1 MKTLYDLLGALP
13 EDDADDVRAAFRK
26 AAKANHPDINPDDP
40 DAALRF
46 RQILRANA
54 ILGDP
59 QQRAAYDRLLA
70 LTVRQPAPKPKPKRV
85 TAAGALRKLAFDT
98 IAVASLSTMSIGGYL
113 LFDHLSKAAD
123 VPPVREVA
131 ATAPA
136 ENAAAAPAQPI
147 ATAAREEPP
156 DKAPPDKADGAA
168 LARHAPPD
176 KPDGAAVAPDKPPE
190 KPDGAMVARD
200 GPPEK
205 PDAAAVARDGPP
217 DKPDAAAIASDG
229 PPDKPDGAA
238 VTSESIVPS
247 ADAPA
252 ATTASAQA
260 NADPGPAPEP
270 AAKDARA
277 FDAKADVAK
286 SFDAKAYDAGP
297 SDAKSYRERGIIA
310 YRDGDLPRAIADFD
324 QAIRLD
330 HNFAEAY
337 IDRGIALYRMHEFD
351 RAFADISRVKRIR
364 SLDQARAAEPA
375 HKASPSS
382 ARN

>member
-26 AAKANHPDINPDDP
+26 AAKANHPDVNPDDP

-131 ATAPA
+131 APAPA

-176 KPDGAAVAPDKPPE
+176 KPDGAAVAREEPPPD

-205 PDAAAVARDGPP
+205 PDG
-217 DKPDAAAIASDG
+217 AAIASDG

-238 VTSESIVPS
+238 VASESIVPS

-270 AAKDARA
+270 AAKDAKA
-277 FDAKADVAK
+277 DFAKAY
-286 SFDAKAYDAGP
+286 DAKAYDAGP

-310 YRDGDLPRAIADFD
+310 YRDGDLPRAVADFD

-351 RAFADISRVKRIR
+351 RAFADISRVKRLR